1 MTICVALAAQDY
13 PITDRSFGY
22 TTAYAVPAGTM
33 YVETGYFQLDG
44 LSGLE
49 GTGITGQSL
58 LLRTGL
64 WKGAELRARA
74 WYQSVKLGA
83 TKLEGLSPVELGI
96 KQSIVE
102 PSSGWPSVFALV
114 ELGLPVGSGAFRP
127 NGIDARTKIIAE
139 KYISNTFIIGINAGR
154 VWRGLQNHDLEYS
167 ASLRTAIT
175 PEMALYTEFFGTKTD
190 DFAANNFMGLAYE
203 VWLFPQIV
211 LDVAAGIGV
220 SEAGDDHYWAVGL
233 VYRVGK

>member
-1 MTICVALAAQDY
+1 MAQDY

-33 YVETGYFQLDG
+33 QLETGYFQLDG
-44 LSGLE
+44 LGGLDR
-49 GTGITGQSL
+49 TGIEGQSL

-64 WKGAELRARA
+64 WKGAELRGRA
-74 WYQSVKLGA
+74 WYQSVRLGE
-83 TKLEGLSPVELGI
+83 TRLEGLSPVEVGI

-102 PSSGWPSVFALV
+102 PSSGWPSIFALV

-127 NGIDARTKIIAE
+127 NGIDTRTKIIAE
-139 KYISNTFIIGINAGR
+139 QFISNTFILGVNAGK
-154 VWRGLQNHDLEYS
+154 VWRGKEADDLEYS

-175 PEMALYTEFFGTKTD
+175 PNMALYGEFFGIKTKD
-190 DFAANNFMGLAYE
+190 LDANNFLGVAYE

-211 LDVAAGIGV
+211 LDVAAGLGV
-220 SEAGDDHYWAVGL
+220 SEGGDDHYWAVGL